1 MDKTQHTFN
10 APNKMILF
18 EELNPGPDFVV
29 LRHPDHFVTKPALD
43 ASPAPE
49 TGEYIQQVQ
58 KTRRWGR
65 AYFFMDQMK
74 WWKKT
79 RKIQQTAFSN

>member
-49 TGEYIQQVQ
+49 TG
-58 KTRRWGR
+58 
-65 AYFFMDQMK
+65 
-74 WWKKT
+74 
-79 RKIQQTAFSN
+79 